1 MSSHQGYESKI
12 MEIRSLEG
20 SETFY
25 WDSDKQALVVL
36 LANGDRIQWAFY
48 DVILMLRLLSEGKV
62 QRDIAKALEAA
73 PKAIKEEIGTWRGIQ
88 AAQDKA
94 S

>member
-1 MSSHQGYESKI
+1 

-20 SETFY
+20 SEVFY
-25 WDSDKQALVVL
+25 WDSDKQALVIL
-36 LANGDRIQWAFY
+36 LASGDRIQWAFY
-48 DVILMLRLLSEGKV
+48 DVILLLKLLGESKV

-73 PKAIKEEIGTWRGIQ
+73 PKAIRDEIGAWHGIQ
-88 AAQDKA
+88 AAQERE